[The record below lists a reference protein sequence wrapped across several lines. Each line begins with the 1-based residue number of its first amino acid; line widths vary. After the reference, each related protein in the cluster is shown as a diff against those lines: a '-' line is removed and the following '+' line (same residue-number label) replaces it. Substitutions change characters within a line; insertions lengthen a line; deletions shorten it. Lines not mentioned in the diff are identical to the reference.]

1 MYFDEMA
8 RLRFTVVSV
17 VLLFSLFSI
26 SSGLQFSGSSSCYAQ
41 YDMWDATTNGT
52 LSFEFKTAKKE
63 GLLAYMDDGGQYD
76 FLELKVAEGHVRLRY
91 RIGEAAQTVMLGDD
105 MNDNN
110 WHSVEVMRDFQKTT
124 LIVDGARK
132 AGSAKDDTE
141 TTLTSKSD
149 LYVGGIPRTTR
160 LTALALP
167 SVMFDAR
174 FQGHIR
180 NLKYGLGG
188 GRWRNAQ
195 LLNQDGTKEHASD
208 ECVRNNKCEHDGLCI
223 STDSGATCDCT
234 GTGYEGE
241 FCNVVSS
248 SVATFDGE
256 SYFSYDL
263 SRKSIRTQQ
272 DGIQF
277 EFRTQKPNGLML
289 QTGNEYDYVY
299 FGIEDGMLAY
309 SMNLGSGALVQ
320 KIEHPKGGFHDNIWH
335 KVVMTRRKQ
344 EITVTV
350 DDTII
355 SSGKTQ
361 GNFASFSSEDK
372 FFVGGGP
379 DPKSLHGSSVSE
391 NFLGCLRQVKYISNS
406 LTLELSSLAKKS
418 DNYITITGNIPFSC
432 KDFEQTDPVTF
443 KTPEAYLAIDKWDA
457 KVTGSLSYR
466 FRTNEPNGV
475 LMYNNG
481 EKAMSDFFAM
491 ELLDGYLNMIL
502 DLGSGAIKLKC
513 HPNTLNDGQW
523 HSVKVEKNKKQGTVQ
538 VDEGVTPFF
547 VSGDNE
553 RLDLEGNFFIGGTD
567 TSLEAEKLPR
577 EMWSGMLGHGFVGCM
592 RDMVMNR
599 RSVDLAEIARSKS
612 VPDVGLYCT
621 DQPAQCENQPC
632 RNGGICSEGWNRFI
646 CDCSNTRYT
655 GDTCY
660 EDAATLSFDGTQY
673 MRVTM
678 QNESLTDTEQINL
691 RFKTKRAYGLLMAT
705 TSSNGVDTLM
715 MELDSGKVKLVVNLG
730 AGPTELF
737 AGEGLNDMQWH
748 TVKVKRELQK
758 VMLSVDDEEPVE
770 GPSMP
775 TGDVTDGFNRVLEF
789 KKIEVGALSDES
801 RKNLLLPPSNFLG
814 HMEQFTMNGQ
824 KFFEMAKS
832 GTFTNIQV
840 TASFNNMDD
849 QIISNPVTFKSRE
862 AFIVLSPP
870 NTYPVLNLF
879 FQFRTVEPN
888 GLILFNDGDGNDF
901 LAVELV
907 DGYIHYVFNTGD
919 KTSVMRANT
928 VTRLNNNQW
937 HEVTITRDNRDRQ
950 VLKVDD
956 ATTKTQPASGPRHI
970 DLTENMRVGGIESDL
985 YESLPEYVQSRYGYL
1000 GCIAAL
1006 DMNGVVPNLIKD
1018 ALNSPKKHIVRGCEA
1033 PNRECAPES
1042 CENRGECYQLW
1053 NDFSCDCDLT
1063 TYTGVRC
1070 ETRGTQAKFEGSGGM
1085 ITFMYPEGERPGTH
1099 SDRLAVGFRTRS
1111 RNAVIAR
1118 IDSIESK
1125 DYIEMEIA
1133 DGNLFVVYNMGT
1145 EDHPIGELMKKVN
1158 DNKYHVVRFLRSGAN
1173 ATLQVDDEPVIQK
1186 IVTGDQLKIFNS
1198 QTYVKLGAR
1207 GDSKRSKRALEREF
1221 IGTMQGVHYN
1231 GVNAIDLAL
1240 ENDPRVT
1247 VEGDVTITQ
1256 PPPGP
1261 EPTTKAPTE
1270 APPKMP
1276 EKPTS
1281 TVSTTA
1287 TTAMPTTTVET
1298 TTTMQTTTLQTT
1310 QQSTT
1315 QAITTLER
1323 SLTTQSAGPTEPKDM
1338 TSGEEEE
1345 SPESGSGCSSDD
1357 EDDCESSGGGEIKPT
1372 PVKPDMKVTTTVP
1385 TTPSVTTT
1393 EMVTTRATT
1402 KAMTT
1407 KPQTT
1412 TVRSTMKPTTLPPI
1426 KHTTPMEKEP
1436 MEPEGSGKCDGTN
1449 DDEDCEDG
1457 SGSGDMEMETTTKA
1471 EMTPPIAIKPTT
1483 KVTEMP
1489 LPEPN
1494 VGDVTKRMKHP
1505 STTDMPMPQP
1515 ESTGKPGSMST
1526 ENKSD
1531 MDDKTVAMP
1540 EPVEPT
1546 KEKMRERTESMV
1558 TSPEPSHSTNS
1569 EGMAKPLAKSGLGQT
1584 AMVVGIV
1591 AAVCI
1596 AVLILL
1602 YAVYKYRNR
1611 NEGSY
1616 RIDESRNY
1624 SYGTPTGT
1632 VIMPNA
1638 NGSLYNGKDAV
1649 NKPLMKKHD
1658 SREWYV

>member
-770 GPSMP
+770 
-775 TGDVTDGFNRVLEF
+775 DVTDGFNRVLEF

-1276 EKPTS
+1276 EK
-1281 TVSTTA
+1281 
-1287 TTAMPTTTVET
+1287 
-1298 TTTMQTTTLQTT
+1298 
-1310 QQSTT
+1310 
-1315 QAITTLER
+1315 
-1323 SLTTQSAGPTEPKDM
+1323 SAGPTEPKDM